1 MEENRITIRINL
13 EQREFEVQGDAN
25 YIDQKFGKDIQEYIS
40 LIKGQKQE
48 KLKESIPKGNL
59 TNDLPTNEGGTP
71 SELPDSFG
79 EYLNKFPKGLTSV
92 DKLLIAC
99 YFVQSTSKDKSF
111 TVSDASDL
119 LIEQGVKLSNASA
132 FNKSNKN
139 TGKIFILS
147 GKNFR
152 VSESGVDHIKSL

>member
-13 EQREFEVQGDAN
+13 EQREFEVQGDAS
-25 YIDQKFGKDIQEYIS
+25 YIDQKFGKDIREYID
-40 LIKGQKQE
+40 LIKGKKTE
-48 KLKESIPKGNL
+48 KPAESIPNISH
-59 TNDLPTNEGGTP
+59 DLPKTESVNL

-79 EYLNKFPKGLTSV
+79 EYLNKFPKGLSSV

-99 YFVQSTSKDKSF
+99 YFVQSRSKEKSF

-139 TGKIFILS
+139 TGKIFTLS